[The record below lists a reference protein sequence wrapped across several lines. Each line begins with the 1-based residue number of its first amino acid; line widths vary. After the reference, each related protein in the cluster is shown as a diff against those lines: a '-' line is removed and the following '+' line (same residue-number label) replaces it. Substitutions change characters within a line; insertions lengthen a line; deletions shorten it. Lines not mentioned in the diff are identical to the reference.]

1 MILDI
6 LTYPNKILTK
16 KTKPVGVVDVET
28 KKLIDD
34 MVETLYAKKGAGLA
48 ANQVGESKQII
59 VVDESRGEGN
69 VKILINPRI
78 VGKKGAVIMTEGCLS
93 FPGLELEIKRPEKIE
108 VEYYTLAKK
117 DKTRL
122 RPDGASAGSDFSDK
136 IENFEKKRIKA
147 GDLLARIICH
157 EVDHLEGKTMLDR
170 LPLLKRL
177 KMKRQLSKKTS

>member
-1 MILDI
+1 MILNI
-6 LTYPNKILTK
+6 KIYPAKILIK
-16 KTKPVGVVDVET
+16 KAKKVGEIDVDT

-34 MVETLYAKKGAGLA
+34 MVETLYARRGAGLS

-59 VVDESRGEGN
+59 VVDDSRGGGN

-78 VGKKGAVIMTEGCLS
+78 VRKKGAVIMAEGCLS
-93 FPGLELEIKRPEKIE
+93 LPGLEFEIKRPAKIE
-108 VEYYTLAKK
+108 VEYYALAKK

-122 RPDGASAGSDFSDK
+122 RSNGASAGPAFSDK

-147 GDLLARIICH
+147 SDLLARIICH
-157 EVDHLEGKTMLDR
+157 EVDHLDGKTMLDR

-177 KMKRQLSKKTS
+177 KIKRQLRKKTS